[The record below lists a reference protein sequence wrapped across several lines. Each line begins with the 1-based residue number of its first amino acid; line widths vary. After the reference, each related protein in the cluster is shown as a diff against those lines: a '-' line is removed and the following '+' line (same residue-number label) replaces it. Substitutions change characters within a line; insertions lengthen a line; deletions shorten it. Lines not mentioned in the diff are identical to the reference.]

1 MSARPSD
8 SRAFEGEI
16 MKSAKLSMQQ
26 GKGIEHLGWILNFL
40 NIIIRGGCIG
50 NILMSV
56 GGLHLKE
63 NN

>member
-1 MSARPSD
+1 
-8 SRAFEGEI
+8 

-40 NIIIRGGCIG
+40 NIIIREGCIG
-50 NILMSV
+50 NILMRV

-63 NN
+63 NNQIFLGIDA